1 MNLKYFE
8 RLELFCKQPKINR
21 VQVRFWVYF
30 NIRVS

>member
-8 RLELFCKQPKINR
+8 RLELFYKRLKINR

-30 NIRVS
+30 SIRVS